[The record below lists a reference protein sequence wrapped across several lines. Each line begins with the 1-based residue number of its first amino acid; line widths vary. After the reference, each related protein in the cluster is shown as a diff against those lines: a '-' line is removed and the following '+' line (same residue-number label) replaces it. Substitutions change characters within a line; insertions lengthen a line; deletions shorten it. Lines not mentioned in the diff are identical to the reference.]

1 MKKTPR
7 NGQGA
12 GKRSSALVARHASLQ
27 VLNGDSASS
36 GVRLGVVENFRVGD
50 RAGVDQV
57 LTELRA
63 LGVSDLRTIVS
74 WSDWESSEGQAWYSW
89 LLPHLASKVNLIPCA
104 LYTPLGQAVAPRVSA
119 PPWDPKAYG
128 DFLDVLI
135 TGLGH
140 CFEWIELWNEPDQLS
155 EWDRTLDPHWQ
166 TFCAMVGG
174 AAYWAQ
180 RRGKRTVLAGLNVYD
195 PNWLELMFRRGVMQY
210 IDAVGIHGFPGT
222 YEASWESWH
231 SVVHSVQQ
239 ILTQHRSGAEIWISA
254 TGYSTWRH
262 DEYEQLRAFTAALE
276 TSVERVY
283 WYSARDL
290 NPEYAARDGFH
301 ADDREYHFGL
311 HANDGTPK
319 LLARLWATGGLEAIW
334 RALEPRPGEA
344 PRRPKPSPPVVIT
357 GGAGFIGTNLANRLA
372 GDGERVLIYDNLSRP
387 GAERNLRW
395 LLDTH
400 GKRVQVEFA
409 DVRNPYALR
418 RAVRH
423 AKQVFHFAAQV
434 AVTTSLANPRHDFDV
449 NALGTLNLL
458 EALRGSD
465 DPAPLVYTSTNKV
478 YGGLDDIALACDDG
492 AYRPVDADLR
502 RRGINEARPL
512 DLHSPYGCS
521 KGAADEYI
529 IDYARTF
536 GLPAVVFRMSCI
548 YGPHQMG
555 NEDQGWVAHF
565 LICALEERPITL
577 YGNGMQ
583 VRDVLYVED
592 LVEAFLLAR
601 SHMRSLSG
609 RAFNIGGGPSNTLSL
624 LELLQMIGK
633 LSAKAPRWEITDW
646 RPGDQR
652 YYVSDTGKFSNATG
666 WRAKIHPTQGVERL
680 YAWLCR
686 SRGTPERRTP
696 PVVPAL
702 HRRVA
707 SAHGPALQPRS

>member
-1 MKKTPR
+1 MKKPLR
-7 NGQGA
+7 NEAA
-12 GKRSSALVARHASLQ
+12 GKVSSKPVARHPSLQ
-27 VLNGDSASS
+27 VLNGESAAS
-36 GVRLGVVENFRVGD
+36 GVRLGVVENFRLGD

-57 LTELRA
+57 LAQLRG
-63 LGVSDLRTIVS
+63 LGVTDLRTVVS
-74 WSDWESSEGQAWYSW
+74 WADWESAEGEAWYSW
-89 LLPHLASKVNLIPCA
+89 LLPQLASQMNLIPCV
-104 LYTPLGQAVAPRVSA
+104 LYTPLRQAIAPRVSA

-128 DFLDVLI
+128 DFIDVLI
-135 TGLGH
+135 TRLGQ
-140 CFEWIELWNEPDQLS
+140 CFEWVELWNEPDQLS

-166 TFCAMVGG
+166 SFCAMVGG

-180 RRGKRTVLAGLNVYD
+180 RRGKRTLLAGLNVYD

-222 YEASWESWH
+222 YEASWESWN

-262 DEYEQLRAFTAALE
+262 EEYAQLRAFTAALE

-290 NPEYAARDGFH
+290 NPDYAARDGFH

-319 LLARLWATGGLEAIW
+319 LLARLWASGGLKAIW
-334 RALEPRPGEA
+334 RALETQPGE
-344 PRRPKPSPPVVIT
+344 PRRRPKPSPPVVIT

-372 GDGERVLIYDNLSRP
+372 ADGERVLIYDNLSRP

-400 GKRVQVEFA
+400 GSNVQVEFA

-418 RAVRH
+418 RAVRQ

-465 DPAPLVYTSTNKV
+465 DPAPLIYTSTNKV
-478 YGGLDDIALACDDG
+478 YGGLEDVALVCADG
-492 AYRPVDADLR
+492 GYRPLDAELR
-502 RRGINEARPL
+502 ARGIDEARPL

-536 GLPAVVFRMSCI
+536 GLPALVFRMSCV

-565 LICALEERPITL
+565 LICALDERPITL

-583 VRDVLYVED
+583 VRDVLYIDD
-592 LVEAFLLAR
+592 LVQAFLLAR
-601 SHMRSLSG
+601 SHIRTLSG
-609 RAFNIGGGPSNTLSL
+609 RAFNIGGGAANTLSL
-624 LELLQMIGK
+624 LDLLHMIGK
-633 LSAKAPRWEITDW
+633 VHGKMPRWEINDW

-652 YYVSDTGKFSNATG
+652 YYVSDTSKFRNATG
-666 WRAKIHPTQGVERL
+666 WRAKVSPAEGVERL
-680 YAWLCR
+680 YVWLR
-686 SRGTPERRTP
+686 RARGDLEPSQARVLQRR
-696 PVVPAL
+696 A
-702 HRRVA
+702 A
-707 SAHGPALQPRS
+707 SANGQVLQDRE